1 MPFAARSWWPV
12 AVLRA
17 LAFVA
22 AFCCAGAGALLALSL
37 RQGTTADPLR
47 APALL
52 EVVKRAETTPANTNL
67 FEQARAMDLLA
78 RRVFFANPAF
88 ARQGAWLLP
97 AGMVLLVGA
106 LRASALARRAIT
118 GRGESPSEEA
128 AVRAAQPVRRA
139 AVAYGA
145 IALAGTGLLL
155 TLLRDRRALAA
166 MPSAG
171 EAGAEAVPTAAA
183 GATGAPPAAAS
194 SADVASAAE
203 MAANWPAFRG
213 YRGLGGSATNGYPT
227 KWDGASG
234 EGVLWKKEVPLPGP
248 NSPIVWNDRIFLTG
262 ASDTTREIFCFDAGS
277 GELRWRHAATNI
289 PGSPA
294 KPPQVADDTGL
305 CASTMATDGR
315 RVFAIF
321 ATGDLVA
328 CDLEGKRAWAQNLGV
343 PHNPYGYASSLM
355 ADGDRLFV
363 QYDQE
368 KEARVMAFDVA
379 TGREAW
385 SIRRDVKP
393 SWASP
398 IVAEAAGKP
407 LLVTFGNP
415 ALIAYDPADGRHVW
429 RVDGFEAEVSVSPA
443 VADGRVFAGNEYARL
458 VAAGLADG
466 KVQWELEEN
475 LPEVSAPLAA
485 HGLLFLATS
494 SGLVACYDAATG
506 ARCWEHEFDAGFLSS
521 PLAAG
526 GRVYLSD
533 EKGVTHIFKAA
544 RTFEA
549 VADNALGEEV
559 FATPAFA
566 GGRIYLRGKK
576 HLFAI
581 GERAKEATGP

>member
-1 MPFAARSWWPV
+1 MPLAARSGWLV
-12 AVLRA
+12 TAVRA
-17 LAFVA
+17 LAFA
-22 AFCCAGAGALLALSL
+22 SAFCCAGAGALLALSL
-37 RQGTTADPLR
+37 RQERAADPLH

-52 EVVKRAETTPANTNL
+52 EAMKQATANPANTNL
-67 FEQARAMDLLA
+67 VEQVRAMDLLA

-88 ARQGAWLLP
+88 ARQGVWLLP

-106 LRASALARRAIT
+106 LRASAVARRAIA
-118 GRGESPSEEA
+118 GRGESRSEEA
-128 AVRAAQPVRRA
+128 AARAAGTVRRA
-139 AVAYGA
+139 AIAYGV
-145 IALAGTGLLL
+145 IALAGAGLLL
-155 TLLRDRRALAA
+155 TLLGDRQAPATV
-166 MPSAG
+166 PPAG
-171 EAGAEAVPTAAA
+171 GAGARVAQSAAA
-183 GATGAPPAAAS
+183 GATPAPLVAAS

-213 YRGLGGSATNGYPT
+213 YRGLGGSATNGHPT

-248 NSPIVWNDRIFLTG
+248 NSPVVWNDRVFLTG
-262 ASDTTREIFCFDAGS
+262 ASDTTREIYCFDAGS
-277 GELRWRHAATNI
+277 GELRWRHAATDI

-328 CDLEGKRAWAQNLGV
+328 CDLEGKRAWARNLGL
-343 PHNPYGYASSLM
+343 PHNPYGYASSLVT
-355 ADGDRLFV
+355 DGDRLFV

-368 KEARVMAFDVA
+368 KEARVMALDVA

-385 SIRRDVKP
+385 SIRREVKP

-407 LLVTFGNP
+407 LLITFGNP
-415 ALIAYDPADGRHVW
+415 ALIAYDPADGREVW
-429 RVDGFEAEVSVSPA
+429 RVDGFEAEVCVSPA
-443 VADGRVFAGNEYARL
+443 VADGRVFAGNEYAKL

-506 ARCWEHEFDAGFLSS
+506 ARCWEHEFDNGFLSS

-526 GRVYLSD
+526 GLVYLSD
-533 EKGVTHIFKAA
+533 EKGVTHILKAA

-566 GGRIYLRGKK
+566 AGRIYLRGKK